1 MLIAHPSVPSI
12 FVVGMKLIFPNF
24 KIADMTFIISWI
36 SSPLKSKSS
45 KAFCK
50 RDNTEL
56 KSSRK
61 KMKFIQDMKDVLIYN
76 LSNSKW
82 RLHLILLNPVILIF
96 SIAIICFFSM
106 IWLHS
111 YIYKPNFFVTCFII
125 NQIPFTL
132 KLVQNIKRQRLL
144 IKHCLSYFLKI
155 QQR

>member
-1 MLIAHPSVPSI
+1 MAHPSVPSI

-50 RDNTEL
+50 REITEFKL
-56 KSSRK
+56 SRK
-61 KMKFIQDMKDVLIYN
+61 KMKFIQDMKDVLLYN
-76 LSNSKW
+76 LR
-82 RLHLILLNPVILIF
+82 RLCLILLNPVILIF

-111 YIYKPNFFVTCFII
+111 YIYKPNFLVTCFII
-125 NQIPFTL
+125 NQILFTL

-155 QQR
+155 LQR